1 MKHLLNVFF
10 IFNLLANVAADEI
23 DCRIIINSQNET
35 FRCTELTNL
44 NALNKAG
51 TNTTSIEISD
61 SRISN
66 VPGHSFARFGAT
78 LVTLDLH
85 GSGIETIDPLAFI
98 GLTKLENL
106 LLWDNKLRVV
116 PGNWFVNMYNL
127 KTLDLS
133 FNRITVI
140 DYIIFTL
147 LPNLENFYF
156 DYNQIKII
164 DYNMFQQLRNLKNV
178 KFEKNPLDWGVRAQ
192 LIWQLENQ
200 HVKYDEDWENWE
212 WMNKMI
218 KECSEN
224 VYEGIPKDK
233 ILDCIV
239 EKLLNYTYEI
249 FSTEMIQQNVDCL
262 VKARQL
268 VRCMRPKNVT
278 GNTDNETARSILED
292 YATILPVMS
301 RSNARFSASTI

>member
-1 MKHLLNVFF
+1 MQINNILL
-10 IFNLLANVAADEI
+10 IY
-23 DCRIIINSQNET
+23 
-35 FRCTELTNL
+35 
-44 NALNKAG
+44 
-51 TNTTSIEISD
+51 
-61 SRISN
+61 
-66 VPGHSFARFGAT
+66 RF
-78 LVTLDLH
+78 
-85 GSGIETIDPLAFI
+85 
-98 GLTKLENL
+98 
-106 LLWDNKLRVV
+106 
-116 PGNWFVNMYNL
+116 
-127 KTLDLS
+127 
-133 FNRITVI
+133 
-140 DYIIFTL
+140 
-147 LPNLENFYF
+147 
-156 DYNQIKII
+156 
-164 DYNMFQQLRNLKNV
+164 
-178 KFEKNPLDWGVRAQ
+178 RAQ

-200 HVKYDEDWENWE
+200 HVKYDEDWENWG

-224 VYEGIPKDK
+224 VYEEIPKDK